1 MTGMNFEFFMQNNDY
16 TDKGASKELVGRV
29 PPAAPN
35 FFGNKRAGRSP
46 VSRFRPNLPWFLPT
60 KCERDLCPHSSYS
73 LTKNN

>member
-46 VSRFRPNLPWFLPT
+46 VSRFRPNLP
-60 KCERDLCPHSSYS
+60 
-73 LTKNN
+73 